1 METYQ
6 QRVVEEKQ
14 ELDGRRDR
22 LTTFIASKSFDNL
35 DPAEQERMSRQLTV
49 MTEYSDILGE
59 RIAAFPK

>member
-59 RIAAFPK
+59 RIAAFTK